1 MGKLLYNSKN
11 LKSSPINSFDGIIHL
26 GKETLNPALACFF
39 FEHKHLTQLRFITH
53 EPHEDA
59 LASQPYFITP
69 EVAFSLVDLQNK
81 HTQIT
86 SKKWHNTLDEFNKK
100 YLKQLVQ
107 HFNQGQN
114 NTLTDGAVFYRL
126 SKILPS
132 STPIFLSNSFPVRD
146 QALFAP
152 MWSVDNPLISQ
163 RGAAGIDGISSTA
176 LGVSLSCQ
184 LPTAVITGDI
194 AFLYDINALLSARL
208 ITKPLIIF
216 VINNGA
222 GIFLAFLLKKQLQ
235 TVWIGL

>member
-1 MGKLLYNSKN
+1 M
-11 LKSSPINSFDGIIHL
+11 SSFH
-26 GKETLNPALACFF
+26 
-39 FEHKHLTQLRFITH
+39 R
-53 EPHEDA
+53 
-59 LASQPYFITP
+59 
-69 EVAFSLVDLQNK
+69 
-81 HTQIT
+81 
-86 SKKWHNTLDEFNKK
+86 
-100 YLKQLVQ
+100 

-126 SKILPS
+126 SKILPK

-208 ITKPLIIF
+208 ITKPLVIF
-216 VINNGA
+216 VINNG
-222 GIFLAFLLKKQLQ
+222 GGNIFNSLPIKKAAPTLLKLLFGKANCFPSINSFKPTLLHG
-235 TVWIGL
+235 VLGL